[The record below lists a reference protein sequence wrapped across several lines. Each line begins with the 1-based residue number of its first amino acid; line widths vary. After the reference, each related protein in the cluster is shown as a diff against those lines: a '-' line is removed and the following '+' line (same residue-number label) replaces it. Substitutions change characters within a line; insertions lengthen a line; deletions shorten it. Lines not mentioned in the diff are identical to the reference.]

1 MNGFTIVLGLAF
13 FMTLI
18 FIFAFRTLKKEES
31 EQENNNLEKDVEIF
45 EKSVDRKIKDL
56 EEKIKDFEL

>member
-18 FIFAFRTLKKEES
+18 FILAFRTLKKEES